1 MESHLSILLC
11 SPQRNLLFREGFPS
25 HGNPAAQTKPGF
37 FLSACTLVPGIST
50 EVEQLVCSRGWR
62 SVLLVGPSRTTPSV
76 SEPLH
81 ERVLTCVH
89 TCAVTAFPQGPIG
102 TSPLNVRCCIALC
115 HRGRQDSPS
124 PSPPP
129 QSGLSWDSSVFSK
142 KVAGSS
148 RLEFQRLSKALVAV
162 RFGQP

>member
-50 EVEQLVCSRGWR
+50 EVEQLVSSRGWR

-81 ERVLTCVH
+81 ERVLTCAH
-89 TCAVTAFPQGPIG
+89 TCAVAAFPQGPIG

-115 HRGRQDSPS
+115 HRGRLDSP
-124 PSPPP
+124 PHLRHP
-129 QSGLSWDSSVFSK
+129 GLACLGTLQFSQK
-142 KVAGSS
+142 GCK
-148 RLEFQRLSKALVAV
+148 QQQV
-162 RFGQP
+162 RIPETQ